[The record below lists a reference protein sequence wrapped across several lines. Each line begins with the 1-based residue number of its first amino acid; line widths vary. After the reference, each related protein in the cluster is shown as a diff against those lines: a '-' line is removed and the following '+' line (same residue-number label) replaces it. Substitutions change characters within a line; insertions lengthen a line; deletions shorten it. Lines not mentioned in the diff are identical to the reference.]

1 MYVCAVYIQYIY
13 MVNTSIGFGDHILP
27 SRRNAQHRAMHTC
40 HSTDGDGGDRDAVEH
55 AAGES
60 AAPKSLPFP

>member
-1 MYVCAVYIQYIY
+1 